1 MDACVIVKAPVEELY
16 ASGADAES
24 DDEEILLLNVAQS
37 EDVST
42 PRFVAEEEGR
52 LKMVCWPEL
61 VMVKSLPTVEVA
73 KVTAPLLVV
82 EKPVPMPV
90 IEPEPPPAL
99 MQVPLTAK
107 QPVAKLIPFTAVVV
121 PPLRASTPPT

>member
-1 MDACVIVKAPVEELY
+1 
-16 ASGADAES
+16 
-24 DDEEILLLNVAQS
+24 
-37 EDVST
+37 
-42 PRFVAEEEGR
+42 
-52 LKMVCWPEL
+52 
-61 VMVKSLPTVEVA
+61 MVKSLPVVEVA

-90 IEPEPPPAL
+90 IEPVPPPAL

-107 QPVAKLIPFTAVVV
+107 HPVAKLIPFAAVVV